1 MNNGMTEQLNR
12 IRNESGREVFK
23 GFTLGGW
30 EIAAGLIKGAD
41 WKLRSD
47 WCDNG
52 RRVWVNENKNGILT
66 YCEGD
71 IILEA
76 FKGKEYFVESVA
88 RANEFYSMY

>member
-12 IRNESGREVFK
+12 IRNEEGREVFK

-30 EIAAGLIKGAD
+30 EVAAGLIKSAD

-47 WCDNG
+47 WCESG
-52 RRVWVNENKNGILT
+52 RKIWMNEIKNGILT

-76 FKGKEYFVESVA
+76 FKTKQHFDEAIE
-88 RANEFYSMY
+88 RANDFYSKY

>member
-12 IRNESGREVFK
+12 IRNEEGREVFK

-30 EIAAGLIKGAD
+30 EVAERLTNDK
-41 WKLRSD
+41 WKRKSE
-47 WCDNG
+47 WCDG
-52 RRVWVNENKNGILT
+52 IYRMVWINEEMNGILT

-76 FKGKEYFVESVA
+76 FKSQQHFDEAIE
-88 RANEFYSMY
+88 RAEKFYSMY